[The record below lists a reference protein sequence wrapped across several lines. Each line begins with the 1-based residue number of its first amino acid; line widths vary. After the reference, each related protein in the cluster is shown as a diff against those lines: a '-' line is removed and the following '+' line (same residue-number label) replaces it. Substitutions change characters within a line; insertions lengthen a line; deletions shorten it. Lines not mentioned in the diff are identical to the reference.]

1 MDSINHESGSIQ
13 PALSESSPPDHCVYF
28 SPPLVLTNSPADRDD
43 EGRNTEELCVDVNK
57 CVDVNNGTLHSRRA
71 PPSLLRNKS
80 KLGVIADS
88 SVEAGKQGKKKRKEK
103 RK

>member
-13 PALSESSPPDHCVYF
+13 PALSESSPPDHCVYL

-43 EGRNTEELCVDVNK
+43 EGRNTEGREQVCGRGQWYSPLPAGSAVPLKKREQIGCD
-57 CVDVNNGTLHSRRA
+57 CGLECR
-71 PPSLLRNKS
+71 
-80 KLGVIADS
+80 GG
-88 SVEAGKQGKKKRKEK
+88 EAGKQGRKKRKEK